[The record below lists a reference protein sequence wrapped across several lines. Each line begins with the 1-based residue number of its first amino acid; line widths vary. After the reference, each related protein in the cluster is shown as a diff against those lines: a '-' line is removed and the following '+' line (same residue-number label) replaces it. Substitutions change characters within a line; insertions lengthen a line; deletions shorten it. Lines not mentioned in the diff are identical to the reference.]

1 MGKVKRMRPT
11 LVGVLAA
18 AIWWIPPSAYGQ
30 ADTAPEPPR
39 AEDPSASKWF
49 QRVQEASDGCAVLDA
64 VPHTRAFVTDE
75 EITREVAARTPDVLN
90 GRVTIIKAGDKYFY
104 ASREHRELIH
114 TMSGVYHTFA
124 DPLSMSTVK
133 IVRGDLPS
141 LSAGLLNENELHTG
155 YRFTATV
162 SLGLAVWIYFGDAAF
177 FDPNC
182 E

>member
-1 MGKVKRMRPT
+1 MRQT
-11 LVGVLAA
+11 LIGVLVA
-18 AIWWIPPSAYGQ
+18 AIWWIPPPAYGQ
-30 ADTAPEPPR
+30 ADMASKPPT
-39 AEDPSASKWF
+39 AEDPSALNSS
-49 QRVQEASDGCAVLDA
+49 QRVREASDDCAVLDA

-104 ASREHRELIH
+104 ASRERRELIYI
-114 TMSGVYHTFA
+114 MSGVYHTFV

-133 IVRGDLPS
+133 VIRGDISS
-141 LSAGLLNENELHTG
+141 LGAGLLAEDELHTG
-155 YRFTATV
+155 YRFTEIV
-162 SLGLAVWIYFGDAAF
+162 SLGLEVWIYFGDAAV